1 MSQQTAQPSVPQ
13 SAAAKLFDLRVL
25 IGGLFTFYGGVLILA
40 GIFASAAEIQKAS
53 GININL
59 WMGIGMLIVGLLF
72 LLWWR
77 LNPLPPPVDQAHDV
91 EPGARHT
98 AETVPGKGTSAL
110 EGENADSA
118 RKLD

>member
-1 MSQQTAQPSVPQ
+1 MSQEETQPSTPQ

-25 IGGLFTFYGGVLILA
+25 IGGLFTFYGVVLILA
-40 GIFASAAEIQKAS
+40 GLFASTAEIRKAS

-77 LNPLPPPVDQAHDV
+77 LRPLQPHEDPAHDDDAASSQ
-91 EPGARHT
+91 PRHHY
-98 AETVPGKGTSAL
+98 
-110 EGENADSA
+110 
-118 RKLD
+118 

>member
-1 MSQQTAQPSVPQ
+1 MSQQTAQPSASK
-13 SAAAKLFDLRVL
+13 SAAAKLFDLRVM
-25 IGGLFTFYGGVLILA
+25 IGGLFTFYGVVLILA

-77 LNPLPPPVDQAHDV
+77 LQPLPHPVDPAHDV
-91 EPGARHT
+91 EPGARPT
-98 AETVPGKGTSAL
+98 TETVSDEGTSAL
-110 EGENADSA
+110 EGERD
-118 RKLD
+118 R

>member
-1 MSQQTAQPSVPQ
+1 MSQQTTEPGAPQ

-25 IGGLFTFYGGVLILA
+25 IGGLFAFYGVVLIIA
-40 GIFASAAEIQKAS
+40 GLFATAAEIQKAS

-77 LNPLPPPVDQAHDV
+77 LNPQQSPVDQAPDS
-91 EPGARHT
+91 PSSQPRHPH
-98 AETVPGKGTSAL
+98 E
-110 EGENADSA
+110 
-118 RKLD
+118 

>member
-1 MSQQTAQPSVPQ
+1 MSEQHIMSQQTAQESEPR

-25 IGGLFTFYGGVLILA
+25 IGGLFTFYGVVLIIA
-40 GIFASAAEIQKAS
+40 GIFASAAEIQKAA

-77 LNPLPPPVDQAHDV
+77 LNPLRPPVGSEHDV
-91 EPGARHT
+91 EPGTQHI
-98 AETVPGKGTSAL
+98 AETVPDKSTSAF
-110 EGENADSA
+110 EGEPGG
-118 RKLD
+118 

>member
-1 MSQQTAQPSVPQ
+1 MSQQHAVNQPADESDTPQ
-13 SAAAKLFDLRVL
+13 SAASKLFDLRVM
-25 IGGLFTFYGGVLILA
+25 IGGLFTFYGVVLIFA

-77 LNPLPPPVDQAHDV
+77 LNPLRPPVDTAPDV
-91 EPGARHT
+91 EPGA
-98 AETVPGKGTSAL
+98 
-110 EGENADSA
+110 
-118 RKLD
+118 

>member
-1 MSQQTAQPSVPQ
+1 MSQQHAVNQPADESDTPQ

-25 IGGLFTFYGGVLILA
+25 IGGLFTFYGVVLIFA

-77 LNPLPPPVDQAHDV
+77 LNPQRPPVDQAPDV
-91 EPGARHT
+91 EPEA
-98 AETVPGKGTSAL
+98 
-110 EGENADSA
+110 
-118 RKLD
+118 

>member
-1 MSQQTAQPSVPQ
+1 MSEQHIMSKQADPSSAPK

-25 IGGLFTFYGGVLILA
+25 IGGLFAFYGVVLIIA
-40 GIFASAAEIQKAS
+40 GIFASTAEIQKAS

-77 LNPLPPPVDQAHDV
+77 LNPLQHPVDPAHDV
-91 EPGARHT
+91 EPSAQHT
-98 AETVPGKGTSAL
+98 AETPPDKGTS
-110 EGENADSA
+110 GG
-118 RKLD
+118 RM

>member
-1 MSQQTAQPSVPQ
+1 MGQEYIINQQHGTNQQAAEPSTPQ

-25 IGGLFTFYGGVLILA
+25 IGGLFTLYGVVLIVA
-40 GIFASAAEIQKAS
+40 GIFASPAEIQKAA

-77 LNPLPPPVDQAHDV
+77 LKPLHIPVDPAHDA
-91 EPGARHT
+91 EPGT
-98 AETVPGKGTSAL
+98 
-110 EGENADSA
+110 
-118 RKLD
+118 

>member
-1 MSQQTAQPSVPQ
+1 MGQQATETSTPQ

-25 IGGLFTFYGGVLILA
+25 IGGLFTLYGVVLIVA
-40 GIFASAAEIQKAS
+40 GIFASPAEIQKAS

-77 LNPLPPPVDQAHDV
+77 LKPLRLPVEPAHDA
-91 EPGARHT
+91 EP
-98 AETVPGKGTSAL
+98 SA
-110 EGENADSA
+110 
-118 RKLD
+118 

>member
-1 MSQQTAQPSVPQ
+1 MSQDETHPSAPQ

-25 IGGLFTFYGGVLILA
+25 IGGLFTFYGVVLIIA
-40 GIFASAAEIQKAS
+40 GLFASPAQIQKAA

-77 LNPLPPPVDQAHDV
+77 RRPLPPPV
-91 EPGARHT
+91 ERARDDDAAGSQPRQH
-98 AETVPGKGTSAL
+98 
-110 EGENADSA
+110 
-118 RKLD
+118 